1 MSNINM
7 DNKKKEF
14 KLMQNEEELTKK
26 QSKIEE
32 LSKIVND
39 MERLQDTQST
49 KLLSSKLGK
58 DELARR
64 LEQIE
69 IQLEKKKSELN
80 ELTERFNSH
89 MLSNQNTEKTLYDRI
104 SELQDEVKLMKCLR
118 EEDKTQLQTYK
129 RYLEQKD
136 SKIMDKEEDIVN
148 LAKQLKSSQ

>member
-89 MLSNQNTEKTLYDRI
+89 MLSNQNTKKTLYDRI

-118 EEDKTQLQTYK
+118 EEDKIQLQTYK

>member
-1 MSNINM
+1 MLKQKLSQNDKSQSLSELNQEILSLRTQMSNINM

-26 QSKIEE
+26 QSKIDE
-32 LSKIVND
+32 LNKIVND

-69 IQLEKKKSELN
+69 IQLEKKK
-80 ELTERFNSH
+80 
-89 MLSNQNTEKTLYDRI
+89 
-104 SELQDEVKLMKCLR
+104 
-118 EEDKTQLQTYK
+118 
-129 RYLEQKD
+129 
-136 SKIMDKEEDIVN
+136 
-148 LAKQLKSSQ
+148 